1 MSTLLLAIIY
11 ICFISLGLPDS
22 TLGSAWPAIHAEL
35 NVPVSYMGFIS
46 MSVSFCT
53 IISALFSDKLIRKF
67 STRTIVAFSIFLTII
82 GMAGFAF
89 SNQFWLLILF
99 AIPYGL
105 GAGAIDSSLNNY
117 VALHYSAKHLSW
129 LHCFWGVGTLVG
141 PYAMSYAISS
151 SYGWR
156 LGYIVVGVLQIIILA
171 IVLITFPLWKKA
183 KFKGEENN
191 EEVQFAKLTFK
202 QKLSIK
208 GVIFILIAFFA
219 YCSLEQTGMVWA
231 STYFNNAKGLNKE
244 TSAALGSLFYIGI
257 TVGRFISGFISSK
270 LNDKQ
275 MIRLGIAIIIPGIIL
290 LLLPFDTYILSI
302 IGLIFIGLGCA
313 PIYPCIIHSTP
324 INFGKENSQAII
336 GLEMAFAYVGT
347 TLMPPLFG
355 VIASYIDIRLYPIY
369 LSIFL
374 IILIICSEL
383 TNKKIKS
390 H

>member
-1 MSTLLLAIIY
+1 
-11 ICFISLGLPDS
+11 
-22 TLGSAWPAIHAEL
+22 
-35 NVPVSYMGFIS
+35 
-46 MSVSFCT
+46 
-53 IISALFSDKLIRKF
+53 
-67 STRTIVAFSIFLTII
+67 
-82 GMAGFAF
+82 
-89 SNQFWLLILF
+89 
-99 AIPYGL
+99 
-105 GAGAIDSSLNNY
+105 
-117 VALHYSAKHLSW
+117 
-129 LHCFWGVGTLVG
+129 
-141 PYAMSYAISS
+141 MSYAISS
-151 SYGWR
+151 SFGWR
-156 LGYIVVGVLQIIILA
+156 LGYIVVGILQIIILA

-183 KFKGEENN
+183 KIKGEENN

-275 MIRLGIAIIIPGIIL
+275 MIRLGISIIIPGIIL

-313 PIYPCIIHSTP
+313 PIFPCIIHSTP

-336 GLEMAFAYVGT
+336 GLEMASAYIGT

-355 VIASYIDIRLYPIY
+355 LIANYIDIRLYPIY

-374 IILIICSEL
+374 IVLIVCSEL